1 MFNRYIID
9 SDTFQNLNKKREVVK
24 NLSRKMILES
34 RLSRLS
40 KLFFV
45 SVFTT
50 LLLYSIHHYI
60 VYGYIVHHTV
70 TVTN

>member
-1 MFNRYIID
+1 MFNRYILD

-34 RLSRLS
+34 RLSKLS

-45 SVFTT
+45 SALTL

-60 VYGYIVHHTV
+60 VYGHLFYLSV
-70 TVTN
+70 TVTH

>member
-1 MFNRYIID
+1 MFNRYILD

-45 SVFTT
+45 SAFTL

-60 VYGYIVHHTV
+60 VYGQFFHLSV
-70 TVTN
+70 TVTH